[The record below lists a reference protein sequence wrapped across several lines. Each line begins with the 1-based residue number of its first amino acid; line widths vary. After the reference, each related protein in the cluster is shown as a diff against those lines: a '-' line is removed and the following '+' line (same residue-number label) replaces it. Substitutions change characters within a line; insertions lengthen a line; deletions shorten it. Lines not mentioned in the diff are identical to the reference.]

1 MTASFRLGVPDD
13 LAREISAIFPQI
25 LDNLQ
30 LYRRDPGSPDAL
42 YEVSRMLRRLEVSAD
57 LAGRGAL
64 ARAARYGEDVIQA
77 ILTGTRE
84 LQSDTRDFFTALLVQ
99 IENYVGRAEAA
110 EPGDE
115 DDLLIGA
122 TLAYRRYLGLP
133 EDEDE
138 AAILEL
144 LGDGDAEPV
153 ATAVAEPTAD
163 QPPVPF
169 DWSTSSPYPELLEMF
184 ASEAPERMQ
193 VIARL
198 LPEYARS
205 PERKDL
211 LQEIRRSVHTLK
223 GEANVVGQRPIGQL
237 AHRMED
243 ALDRLYD
250 DEMRFSPEVEQL
262 LLASA
267 DALAELIADG
277 GQSAD
282 VREAVEEAYAGYA
295 AILGDVE
302 AEVAPEPTEELVRL
316 EADLEPAPTPT
327 ASDADASELSVRV
340 PLKRLDEIVRLMSE
354 LVIGRSAMQQRLDV
368 FSREVEELSLG
379 VARMRRMTT
388 KLETE
393 YEVAALAGR
402 LSPATNGVVA
412 VNGQASPRVYE
423 SFAARDFDDLEFDR
437 YTEFHLVSR
446 QITETN
452 ADIDAVGQKLRSV
465 AGEFDVSINRLGRM
479 TNELQEKIMRLRMVP
494 FAAIV
499 TRLNRTVRVTAAKK
513 RKLADLVVR
522 GDGVELDKATLEGIA
537 DPLMHMLRNA
547 VDHGIET
554 PTDRLAAGKSETGR
568 ITIEVAYEGAEIV
581 IRVGDDGAGLNCEKL
596 RAKALAEG
604 LYAEADIAA
613 LSDEQLHRLIFLPG
627 FTTAR
632 EISDVSGRGVG
643 MDVVRATVERF
654 KGSVSIHS
662 TFGQGVTFV
671 IRLPLTLAV
680 RKAFLVRQSGE
691 TYAVPF
697 ALAKRIA
704 QTPGNKIEK
713 VGRQPM
719 IRLQGTTYPV
729 IWLGDLLDLDTD
741 ATKARETLSM
751 LILQVAERQVAL
763 VVDEIVEQREVVVK
777 TLGDDFGRIPGVSGV
792 TLMGDGSVVVI
803 LNPAEL
809 MRDAVSQ
816 PVRRRAATPVRRET
830 LDVLIVD
837 DSLSLRTLVSNL
849 VKQQVGWTPALARD
863 GLEALQYMQSAAK
876 KPDVIVLDVEMPR
889 MDGYELAATLRADPQ
904 CRNIPIV
911 MLTSR
916 AGEKHRR
923 KAFEVGAT
931 DYLVKPY
938 QDDQLLSVIRRVT
951 GRAANA

>member
-1 MTASFRLGVPDD
+1 MTASFRFGVPDD

-42 YEVSRMLRRLEVSAD
+42 YEVSRMLRRLEISAN

-77 ILTGTRE
+77 ILTGARE

-110 EPGDE
+110 EPADE

-163 QPPVPF
+163 QAHVPF

-184 ASEAPERMQ
+184 ASEAPERMH

-243 ALDRLYD
+243 VLDRLYD
-250 DEMRFSPEVEQL
+250 DEMRFSLEVERL

-295 AILGDVE
+295 AILGEVE
-302 AEVAPEPTEELVRL
+302 AEVAPERTEDLVKL
-316 EADLEPAPTPT
+316 EPDLEPDPAPPT

-379 VARMRRMTT
+379 VTRMRRMTT

-402 LSPATNGVVA
+402 LSPATNGGGA
-412 VNGQASPRVYE
+412 VNGHASPRVYE

-537 DPLMHMLRNA
+537 DPLMHMLC
-547 VDHGIET
+547 G
-554 PTDRLAAGKSETGR
+554 
-568 ITIEVAYEGAEIV
+568 
-581 IRVGDDGAGLNCEKL
+581 
-596 RAKALAEG
+596 
-604 LYAEADIAA
+604 
-613 LSDEQLHRLIFLPG
+613 
-627 FTTAR
+627 
-632 EISDVSGRGVG
+632 
-643 MDVVRATVERF
+643 
-654 KGSVSIHS
+654 
-662 TFGQGVTFV
+662 
-671 IRLPLTLAV
+671 
-680 RKAFLVRQSGE
+680 
-691 TYAVPF
+691 
-697 ALAKRIA
+697 
-704 QTPGNKIEK
+704 
-713 VGRQPM
+713 
-719 IRLQGTTYPV
+719 
-729 IWLGDLLDLDTD
+729 
-741 ATKARETLSM
+741 
-751 LILQVAERQVAL
+751 
-763 VVDEIVEQREVVVK
+763 
-777 TLGDDFGRIPGVSGV
+777 
-792 TLMGDGSVVVI
+792 
-803 LNPAEL
+803 
-809 MRDAVSQ
+809 
-816 PVRRRAATPVRRET
+816 
-830 LDVLIVD
+830 
-837 DSLSLRTLVSNL
+837 
-849 VKQQVGWTPALARD
+849 
-863 GLEALQYMQSAAK
+863 
-876 KPDVIVLDVEMPR
+876 
-889 MDGYELAATLRADPQ
+889 
-904 CRNIPIV
+904 
-911 MLTSR
+911 
-916 AGEKHRR
+916 
-923 KAFEVGAT
+923 
-931 DYLVKPY
+931 
-938 QDDQLLSVIRRVT
+938 
-951 GRAANA
+951 